1 MLQLLHLRLQRLH
14 LRTQLVELVEHVH
27 VGLVVVRLLLKRAD
41 AVGKALPLR
50 IGRCGSHEGCRND
63 HR

>member
-1 MLQLLHLRLQRLH
+1 MLQLLHLRLQGLH
-14 LRTQLVELVEHVH
+14 LGAKLGELVEHVH
-27 VGLVVVRLLLKRAD
+27 VGLVVLGLLLKRAN
-41 AVGKALPLR
+41 AVGQALALR